1 MRLRVEFGSMNNPV
15 KRDINLKTAVLV
27 TLLVPLNCFWVL
39 ASTLRAGTSPTQV
52 SLFFNAI
59 GTVLILFGIGIF
71 IRWISPRLALNR
83 TELIVIYVCVSL
95 GSAIAGGDRMY
106 VFVPLLGHAHRFA
119 TPENDWGDLFLRYVP
134 SWLTV
139 NDNRVLDEYYKG
151 FSSLYTAENLRVWIP
166 IILWWGA
173 FIIALHFVMLC
184 INTIIR
190 RQWVDAERLS
200 YPIIQLPLEMTHEDA
215 SLFKSRML
223 WLGFGIAATIDIIN
237 GLHAIYPI
245 VPSLGGRLYNMAPLF
260 TEKPFNAIGWTPL
273 AVFPFAVGM
282 AFFIPLDLS
291 YSCWVFW
298 ILWRVERILG
308 AAIGLRALPRFPYEP
323 EQSHG
328 AYLGLCVLALWM
340 SRKHLKAVFS
350 KVFRRMS
357 HIDDSLEPM
366 PYRAAF
372 LGIIAGSGFILF
384 FCSKAGMSA
393 WVVVSFFV
401 IWLMLAL
408 AITRMRA
415 ELGSPVHDLHFIG
428 PDETLPRMFGTRRL
442 GANNLTMFSY
452 LYFLN
457 RAHRAHVMPHQLEGF
472 KLAERASINNRR
484 LFALMVWAT
493 VLGAFASF
501 FSYLTIAYRQGGLYW
516 TGNEAF
522 GRLEKWLTLPRSTDT
537 PALIFIGVGF
547 ILTLLLASMR
557 MQFLWWSLHPAA
569 YAVTGSWAINPLLGS
584 IFVGW
589 LCKWLVLK
597 YGGIKWL
604 RNVTPA
610 FLGLIL
616 GEFVVG
622 GFWSILGTILGRPMY
637 RFLF

>member
-1 MRLRVEFGSMNNPV
+1 
-15 KRDINLKTAVLV
+15 
-27 TLLVPLNCFWVL
+27 
-39 ASTLRAGTSPTQV
+39 
-52 SLFFNAI
+52 
-59 GTVLILFGIGIF
+59 
-71 IRWISPRLALNR
+71 
-83 TELIVIYVCVSL
+83 L

-106 VFVPLLGHAHRFA
+106 VFVPLLGHVHRFA

-134 SWLTV
+134 PWLTV
-139 NDNRVLDEYYKG
+139 SDKQVLDGYYKG
-151 FSSLYTAENLRVWIP
+151 FSSLYLEENFRGWLP

-173 FIIALHFVMLC
+173 FVIALHFVMLC

-200 YPIIQLPLEMTHEDA
+200 YPIIQLPLEMTHADGN
-215 SLFKSRML
+215 LFKSRML
-223 WLGFGIAATIDIIN
+223 WLGFGIAAAIDIIN
-237 GLHAIYPI
+237 GLHAIYPMI
-245 VPSLGGRLYNMAPLF
+245 PSLGGRLYNIAPLF
-260 TEKPFNAIGWTPL
+260 TEKPWNAIGWTPL

-298 ILWRVERILG
+298 IFWRVERILG

-340 SRKHLKAVFS
+340 SRKHLKTVFT
-350 KVFRRMS
+350 KVFRGS
-357 HIDDSLEPM
+357 SSVDDSTEPM
-366 PYRAAF
+366 SYRAAF
-372 LGIIAGSGFILF
+372 LGMIVGLGFVLF

-393 WVVVSFFV
+393 WVIVSFFV

-428 PDETLPRMFGTRRL
+428 PDETLPRIFGTRKL
-442 GANNLTMFSY
+442 GASNLTMFSY

-472 KLAERASINNRR
+472 KLAERTNINNRR
-484 LFALMVWAT
+484 LFILMIWAT

-522 GRLEKWLTLPRSTDT
+522 GRLERWLTIPRSTDT

-557 MQFLWWSLHPAA
+557 MRFLWWSLHPAA

-589 LCKWLVLK
+589 LCKWIVLK

-604 RNVTPA
+604 RSVTPA

-622 GFWSILGTILGRPMY
+622 GFWSVLGTILGKPMY